1 MIKGISI
8 ASDTSNS
15 NNIDL
20 TSNVT
25 NFISTKSKLPT

>member
-8 ASDTSNS
+8 ASDTSNLK
-15 NNIDL
+15 NINL

-25 NFISTKSKLPT
+25 NFISAKSKLPT